1 MVTFFDIYALTLLA
15 VSLAI
20 FILRY
25 IREEPPVLPYLLIA
39 LTCATGN
46 WLGDA
51 GGGIAAFM
59 LLIAASFLFL
69 SCLLYP
75 RFRPRKPKTAE
86 DDRPA

>member
-1 MVTFFDIYALTLLA
+1 MVSFFDIYSLTLLA

-39 LTCATGN
+39 ITCATGN

-51 GGGIAAFM
+51 GGGVAASM
-59 LLIAASFLFL
+59 LLVAASFLFL

-75 RFRPRKPKTAE
+75 RYRSRKPKAAQ
-86 DDRPA
+86 DDAAR